1 MNQLIY
7 HITSLAEWNI
17 AQARGEYQPQGFVQ
31 DKFIHCSYLHQLLT
45 VAHRFF
51 RGQNGLVILV
61 IESSKINSSLVEE
74 NLEGG
79 TELFPHLYSLL
90 PTTAVK
96 GALAFPCNA
105 DGNFTLP
112 AELKV

>member
-7 HITSLAEWNI
+7 HIISSAEWNI
-17 AQARGEYQPQGFVQ
+17 AQTKGEYKPQGLAT

-61 IESSKINSSLVEE
+61 IDSSRINGNLVEE

-79 TELFPHLYSLL
+79 TELYPHLYGLL

-96 GALAFPCNA
+96 KAIALPCNA
-105 DGNFTLP
+105 DGSFTLP
-112 AELKV
+112 AELKA